1 MVHYFTNG
9 EKKRKMWCGP
19 RGRNKLEKLMSF
31 VFVKEKMRPGDRL
44 AYFLEFHFR
53 EEPTLGAIVEIERLF
68 QIYRPEDVK
77 VG

>member
-1 MVHYFTNG
+1 
-9 EKKRKMWCGP
+9 
-19 RGRNKLEKLMSF
+19 MSF